1 MADLG
6 YLNMFAHDIQRMASF
21 YADLFQL
28 EEIRESRSHRSFEA
42 CGPARPILVSM
53 LMTPTRSSICRT
65 LRAAPA

>member
-1 MADLG
+1 MGDLG

-28 EEIRESRSHRSFEA
+28 EEIRESRSRSFEA

-53 LMTPTRSSICRT
+53 LMTPTRFSICRT